1 MANKTLVARNV
12 GRRWRSVRVNDDS
25 KGIHM
30 ATAPAFEVIG
40 DTEELYGIKGLPF
53 VPAIRVPAGRDLI
66 FVSGVLGGPVPGD
79 DATDIRSETHRLFR
93 TMEKVLGWSGATLA
107 DVISVNKFLVDVD
120 RDNPTVVEV
129 MGEYFEKFPTST
141 TVEVPRLVPPDLKL
155 EVSAIAAVLP
165 R

>member
-53 VPAIRVPAGRDLI
+53 VPAIRVPAGRDII

-120 RDNPTVVEV
+120 RDNPTIVEV

-155 EVSAIAAVLP
+155 EVSCIAAVLP

>member
-1 MANKTLVARNV
+1 
-12 GRRWRSVRVNDDS
+12 
-25 KGIHM
+25 M

-40 DTEELYGIKGLPF
+40 DTEELDGIKGLPF

-107 DVISVNKFLVDVD
+107 DVISVNKFLVD
-120 RDNPTVVEV
+120 
-129 MGEYFEKFPTST
+129 EYFEKFPTST

>member
-1 MANKTLVARNV
+1 
-12 GRRWRSVRVNDDS
+12 
-25 KGIHM
+25 M

-93 TMEKVLGWSGATLA
+93 TMEKVLGWSGADARRCHSSL
-107 DVISVNKFLVDVD
+107 KFI
-120 RDNPTVVEV
+120 
-129 MGEYFEKFPTST
+129 Y
-141 TVEVPRLVPPDLKL
+141 PP
-155 EVSAIAAVLP
+155 
-165 R
+165 

>member
-1 MANKTLVARNV
+1 
-12 GRRWRSVRVNDDS
+12 
-25 KGIHM
+25 M

-120 RDNPTVVEV
+120 RDNPTIVEV
-129 MGEYFEKFPTST
+129 MGEYFETFPTST